1 MCTTTSRQVF
11 LSSWPLQWWKWCAAF
26 GNYLLPVAS
35 HFATKRWCQGRWK
48 WRQQSLAP
56 CSGHHRLCRCPEVT
70 AAGTFRNNVVPHDIA
85 AKRVVGGSLGRWLPV
100 YCAGH
105 CLALWRGTEVGSYG
119 KRNMLKQR
127 TFHRL
132 RTITVREC
140 QRQTLPSKFGK
151 GVWVP

>member
-1 MCTTTSRQVF
+1 MPRILPPKDDARDVGNDVNNHLHHAVATIASAAARK
-11 LSSWPLQWWKWCAAF
+11 LLQ
-26 GNYLLPVAS
+26 
-35 HFATKRWCQGRWK
+35 
-48 WRQQSLAP
+48 LAP
-56 CSGHHRLCRCPEVT
+56 SETMLCHMT
-70 AAGTFRNNVVPHDIA
+70 
-85 AKRVVGGSLGRWLPV
+85 SLPNELLEGLLEDDCV

-140 QRQTLPSKFGK
+140 QRQTLPSKLGK
-151 GVWVP
+151 GV